1 MWEIYDQEEK
11 NNETD
16 VKNKDDEEHEHEHSK
31 IEDTIHKDMK
41 VIYEHVKTKY
51 VTHPFQKTKK

>member
-51 VTHPFQKTKK
+51 VTHPF

>member
-16 VKNKDDEEHEHEHSK
+16 VKNKDDEEHEHSK

-51 VTHPFQKTKK
+51 VTHPF

>member
-1 MWEIYDQEEK
+1 MWEISDQEEK

-16 VKNKDDEEHEHEHSK
+16 VKNKDDEEHEHSK

>member
-1 MWEIYDQEEK
+1 MWEISDQEEK

>member
-31 IEDTIHKDMK
+31 IEDTIHKHMK
-41 VIYEHVKTKY
+41 VINEHVKTKY

>member
-16 VKNKDDEEHEHEHSK
+16 VKNKDDEEHEHEHEHSK

-51 VTHPFQKTKK
+51 VTHPF